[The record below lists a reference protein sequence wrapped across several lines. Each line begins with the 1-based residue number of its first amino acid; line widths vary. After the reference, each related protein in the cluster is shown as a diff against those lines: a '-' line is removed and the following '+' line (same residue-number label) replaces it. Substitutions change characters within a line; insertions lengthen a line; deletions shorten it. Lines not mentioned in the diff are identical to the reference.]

1 MGVRRGRASRGLGGV
16 SGSGGAMRLG
26 SPWGWGCPGAGGGGL
41 WDWGFHGVGGGAPGG
56 GVVLKV
62 EGSLGMGGSM
72 GTWRSLGFGGV
83 HLVWDWRVRG
93 AGGTLRLGG
102 PWGRGHP
109 WDSGVPGS
117 EGVFTHPPPY
127 VQDLGNAATPPGATQ
142 PSVPQFPLRRC
153 TRRTAEPPRDPS
165 PPTGGGNPRW
175 GRPRET
181 AAPLLMGRIRAAGT
195 ARPRYAAEGPL
206 LW

>member
-1 MGVRRGRASRGLGGV
+1 M
-16 SGSGGAMRLG
+16 G

-93 AGGTLRLGG
+93 AGGISAAGGSVGPGASVGLGG
-102 PWGRGHP
+102 PW
-109 WDSGVPGS
+109 
-117 EGVFTHPPPY
+117 E
-127 VQDLGNAATPPGATQ
+127 
-142 PSVPQFPLRRC
+142 
-153 TRRTAEPPRDPS
+153 
-165 PPTGGGNPRW
+165 
-175 GRPRET
+175 
-181 AAPLLMGRIRAAGT
+181 
-195 ARPRYAAEGPL
+195 
-206 LW
+206 

>member
-1 MGVRRGRASRGLGGV
+1 MGT
-16 SGSGGAMRLG
+16 
-26 SPWGWGCPGAGGGGL
+26 PWGWGCPGAGGGP
-41 WDWGFHGVGGGAPGG
+41 WDWGFHGVGGGVPGG

-62 EGSLGMGGSM
+62 EGSLGLGGSM
-72 GTWRSLGFGGV
+72 GMWRSLGFGGRSFG
-83 HLVWDWRVRG
+83 LGLEGPWGRG
-93 AGGTLRLGG
+93 HSAAGGSVGPGASLRLGG

-181 AAPLLMGRIRAAGT
+181 AVPLPMGRIRAAGT

>member
-1 MGVRRGRASRGLGGV
+1 MS
-16 SGSGGAMRLG
+16 
-26 SPWGWGCPGAGGGGL
+26 WGWG
-41 WDWGFHGVGGGAPGG
+41 GVFGT
-56 GVVLKV
+56 
-62 EGSLGMGGSM
+62 GGSM
-72 GTWRSLGFGGV
+72 GLEGGFRGAELSSRWRVPSGWGGPWGRGGHWDSGGV

-93 AGGTLRLGG
+93 AGGISAAGGSVGPGASLRLGG

-181 AAPLLMGRIRAAGT
+181 AAPLPMGRIRAAGT

-206 LW
+206 HW

>member
-1 MGVRRGRASRGLGGV
+1 MSWGWGGGSLGLGVPWGWRG
-16 SGSGGAMRLG
+16 GSGGR
-26 SPWGWGCPGAGGGGL
+26 SCPQGGG
-41 WDWGFHGVGGGAPGG
+41 FPRV
-56 GVVLKV
+56 
-62 EGSLGMGGSM
+62 
-72 GTWRSLGFGGV
+72 GGV
-83 HLVWDWRVRG
+83 HGDVEVTGIRG
-93 AGGTLRLGG
+93 AFIWFGIGGSVGPGASLWLGG

-181 AAPLLMGRIRAAGT
+181 AAPLPMGRIRAAGT

-206 LW
+206 HW